1 MKYLKLLVSVVLSSE
16 KNKEEIKGMI
26 YANEI
31 IGWKEI
37 HYR

>member
-1 MKYLKLLVSVVLSSE
+1 MKYLELLVSVVLSSE

-26 YANEI
+26 DANEI
-31 IGWKEI
+31 IEWKET